1 MCTVCGPTW
10 RRPLTQPELAHDEI
24 HIWLAALDVSAE
36 RLASYRECLSPD
48 ELGRAERFVLERGR
62 RRFTA
67 ARGVLRRLLAR
78 YLNVDAD
85 AVKFGYTPEGK
96 PFLVHP
102 SPVQGLVF
110 NLSHAEDLAVYAFVR
125 NVRVGIDIEYH
136 RRLPNLRELA
146 ADVFTA
152 AELAVLDRLPAEQQP
167 SAFYA
172 GWTRK
177 EAFVKAVGQ
186 GLSYPLQNFAVTLA
200 PDALAQLV
208 HIGGD
213 RGAAA
218 RWQMASFVPGVG
230 FSGAVVVDRCS
241 VHLSFWQFDSH
252 S

>member
-1 MCTVCGPTW
+1 M
-10 RRPLTQPELAHDEI
+10 
-24 HIWLAALDVSAE
+24 
-36 RLASYRECLSPD
+36 
-48 ELGRAERFVLERGR
+48 
-62 RRFTA
+62 
-67 ARGVLRRLLAR
+67 
-78 YLNVDAD
+78 
-85 AVKFGYTPEGK
+85 
-96 PFLVHP
+96 
-102 SPVQGLVF
+102 
-110 NLSHAEDLAVYAFVR
+110 
-125 NVRVGIDIEYH
+125 
-136 RRLPNLRELA
+136 A

-230 FSGAVVVDRCS
+230 FSGAVVVDRRS